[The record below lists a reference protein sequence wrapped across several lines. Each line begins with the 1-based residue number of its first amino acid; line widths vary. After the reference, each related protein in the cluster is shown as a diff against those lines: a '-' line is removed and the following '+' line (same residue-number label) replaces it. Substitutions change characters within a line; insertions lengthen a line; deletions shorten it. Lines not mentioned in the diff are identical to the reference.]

1 MLKHVF
7 YFFASSF
14 MFFGNIPII
23 LADGKC
29 EFFAK
34 ASVGVLEFTGKGC
47 TVKGVPTIRGGK
59 VSGEFVVD
67 MTKLDSGIDLRT
79 EHMRDKFLEVGKFP
93 KATLKLISMLESGG
107 KFEGSLNLHG
117 VDKAIS
123 GTAEKTPSGY
133 DFKFDVKTTD
143 FGLIKAGYK
152 GIEIGENI
160 SISGSIAR

>member
-1 MLKHVF
+1 MLNHVF
-7 YFFASSF
+7 CVYASAF
-14 MFFGNIPII
+14 IFLGNVPIV

-47 TVKGVPTIRGGK
+47 TVKGSPKIKDGK
-59 VSGEFVVD
+59 VSGEFIVD

-93 KATLKLISMLESGG
+93 KATLKLNNMLASGG
-107 KFEGSLNLHG
+107 KFDGMLTLHG
-117 VDKAIS
+117 KEKAIS
-123 GTAEKTPSGY
+123 GTAEQVTGGY
-133 DFKFDVKTTD
+133 SFKFDVKTSD
-143 FGLIKAGYK
+143 YGLEKAGYK

-160 SISGSIAR
+160 SISGTIDL